1 MNELKVFENP
11 EFGKIRA
18 IEKDGGPW
26 FVATDLCRA
35 LEPGEVHAAMRCLD
49 DGEKGRCLIP
59 TPGGKQEMSTIVN
72 ESGLYTLV
80 LGRRKPEAKAFKRW
94 ITHEVLPAIHK
105 TGSYSRH
112 ETYLPK
118 ETSAGDIAQLLK
130 ILRATM
136 KENNQS
142 PEVISRTVKMVCEQF
157 EVMLPENFVK
167 QISFQQYI
175 FEGML

>member
-1 MNELKVFENP
+1 MNELKIFENP

-18 IEKDGGPW
+18 IEKDGEPW
-26 FVATDLCRA
+26 FVAIDLCRA
-35 LEPGEVHAAMRCLD
+35 LEHSNVTAALD
-49 DGEKGRCLIP
+49 RLDEDERAKFNLGHPMYETNC
-59 TPGGKQEMSTIVN
+59 VN
-72 ESGLYTLV
+72 EPGLYTLV
-80 LGRRKPEAKAFKRW
+80 LGSRKPEAKTFKRW

-130 ILRATM
+130 ILKATM

-142 PEVISRTVKMVCEQF
+142 PEVISWTVKMVCEQF
-157 EVMLPENFVK
+157 GVMLPENFVK
-167 QISFQQYI
+167 QIPFQQYI